1 MEKGKKQL
9 NSHMFENIYKDLN
22 IDLDSLGCIMID
34 TEKIDIGE
42 WKEKDIF
49 YKTKNKTR
57 KWIDG
62 NVSTKTPHV
71 TLLYGLLKNGNEWK
85 KYVDQVLDGS
95 NIKTVEIEDVSFFE
109 SPYKDEKYYCI
120 VANIKVREELQD
132 AHNRLEFLP
141 HINTFDSYKPHV
153 TIAYIKK
160 NPVTRKL
167 IIDDLKRKL
176 VGKKLKV
183 LKINYGYKK

>member
-1 MEKGKKQL
+1 MRG
-9 NSHMFENIYKDLN
+9 FC
-22 IDLDSLGCIMID
+22 G
-34 TEKIDIGE
+34 
-42 WKEKDIF
+42 
-49 YKTKNKTR
+49 
-57 KWIDG
+57 
-62 NVSTKTPHV
+62 
-71 TLLYGLLKNGNEWK
+71 
-85 KYVDQVLDGS
+85 
-95 NIKTVEIEDVSFFE
+95 
-109 SPYKDEKYYCI
+109 YYCI
-120 VANIKVREELQD
+120 VANIKVTEELQD

-176 VGKKLKV
+176 VGKKLKA